1 VEISVDGRMVR
12 VATGGRTHDGDEPGV
27 VFVHGAGADRT
38 GWQLQTRWFAH
49 HGYRAAAVDLPGHG
63 GTDGPAL
70 ETIAEMADWLAVTVK
85 AMGLAPAHIVG
96 HSMGSFVTL
105 ETAARHPEVARSIV
119 LLGTAAAM
127 PIHPELLATA
137 VADDPKAAR
146 LITSWGIGSRAHRG
160 GHASPGMWLIGGNH
174 ALIDRSPAGSLGSDL
189 SASGAYERALD
200 AAAEVSCPVT
210 LILGR
215 EDKMTPNRAAIDL
228 IDALADVDT
237 VYFDEIGH
245 FIHIE
250 APIATRQAVAGAL
263 AAAD

>member
-1 VEISVDGRMVR
+1 M
-12 VATGGRTHDGDEPGV
+12 
-27 VFVHGAGADRT
+27 
-38 GWQLQTRWFAH
+38 
-49 HGYRAAAVDLPGHG
+49 
-63 GTDGPAL
+63 
-70 ETIAEMADWLAVTVK
+70 
-85 AMGLAPAHIVG
+85 
-96 HSMGSFVTL
+96 
-105 ETAARHPEVARSIV
+105 
-119 LLGTAAAM
+119 
-127 PIHPELLATA
+127 
-137 VADDPKAAR
+137 
-146 LITSWGIGSRAHRG
+146 
-160 GHASPGMWLIGGNH
+160 IGGNH

-200 AAAEVSCPVT
+200 AAAEVSCSVT

-228 IDALADVDT
+228 IDALADVNT